1 MMTVNAGGPFGPCRP
16 ETKMKRPIPANDPLP
31 ALTAPEREAF
41 SAALTLD
48 RQLCFAVHAA
58 AHAFQRAYKPLLER
72 LNLTYPQYLVMLLL
86 WEQGPM
92 GVKAL
97 GEALTLDSGTLS
109 PLIKRLEQ
117 AGHVERRRD
126 AADERQVTVSL
137 TPSGAA
143 LRDEAVGV
151 FAAIAGK
158 TGCSAEDADGL
169 RDRLHSLRQAL
180 EG

>member
-1 MMTVNAGGPFGPCRP
+1 
-16 ETKMKRPIPANDPLP
+16 MKRQSAENDPLP
-31 ALTAPEREAF
+31 ALSEGEREAF

-72 LNLTYPQYLVMLLL
+72 LKLTYPQYLVMLLL
-86 WEQGPM
+86 WEQGAM

-97 GEALTLDSGTLS
+97 GAALTLDSGTLS
-109 PLIKRLEQ
+109 PLLKRLEQ

-126 AADERQVTVSL
+126 AGDERQVTISL
-137 TPSGAA
+137 TPSGAT
-143 LRDEAVGV
+143 LRAEAVRV

-158 TGCSAEDADGL
+158 TGCSASEADGL
-169 RDRLHSLRQAL
+169 RERLNALRLAL
-180 EG
+180 ET